1 MIVYVYCDF
10 VLIMWSLEI
19 MWMFDEL
26 GIDEGSLEVRIESL
40 YVLSDR
46 KYYLYLR
53 RIIVCILL
61 YGL

>member
-1 MIVYVYCDF
+1 
-10 VLIMWSLEI
+10 
-19 MWMFDEL
+19 MFDEL

-40 YVLSDR
+40 YVLSDM